1 MSAGSQSDSI
11 SRPSERS
18 ARGKELRKLVPRSS
32 HATWEPAREREDP
45 VDVLAEQDETRV
57 PELVPVR
64 YGRMLTSPFSFYRGA
79 AAIMA
84 ADLAATPS
92 SGLEVQLCGDAHL
105 SNFGGFQAPD
115 RRLVF
120 DINDFDETLPGPF
133 EWDVKRLAAS
143 FEVAG
148 RERNFRRRDRRAA
161 ILAGLGAYR
170 EAMREFAAMRD
181 IDVWYSRLDIVQ
193 VFERYQSSVSQREI
207 KRFNR
212 AVAKARHK
220 DSLRALSKLTERH
233 NGEIRIA
240 HRPPLLVP
248 VRDFASAE
256 DQDRVREG
264 MERLLTEYQATLDDH
279 DRRLAERYRYVDAAR
294 KVVGVGSVGTH
305 AWIALL
311 FGRDSG
317 DPLFLQVKE
326 AQASVLEP
334 FAGRSRFRHSGRRV
348 VAGQRLMQ
356 AAGDVL
362 LGWLTSEGPDGKRRN
377 FYVRQLWDGKG
388 SAEVEVMSP
397 TGMKDYAKLCGW
409 TLARAHARSGDRVA
423 IAAYL
428 GKSDAF
434 DSALGEFA
442 AAYADQNES
451 DYRALLDAVDAGR
464 VTAVS
469 GV

>member
-1 MSAGSQSDSI
+1 MSAGSDRDSI
-11 SRPSERS
+11 SSPSERA
-18 ARGKELRKLVPRSS
+18 ARGKALRKQAPRSA
-32 HATWEPAREREDP
+32 HATWEPGAKREDP
-45 VDVLAEQDETRV
+45 VEVLASQDQTRV
-57 PELVPVR
+57 PELIPVR
-64 YGRMLTSPFSFYRGA
+64 YGRMLTSQFSFYRGA

-84 ADLAATPS
+84 ADLAMSPT
-92 SGLEVQLCGDAHL
+92 SGLEAQLCGDAHV
-105 SNFGGFQAPD
+105 SNFGAFQAPD

-170 EAMREFAAMRD
+170 QAMREFAAMRD

-193 VFERYQSSVSQREI
+193 VFERYQSSVSQWEI
-207 KRFNR
+207 KRFNK

-248 VRDFASAE
+248 VREFASTE

-311 FGRDSG
+311 FGRDSA

-397 TGMKDYAKLCGW
+397 RGMKDYAKLCGW

-434 DSALGEFA
+434 DWALDEFA
-442 AAYADQNES
+442 EAYADQNER